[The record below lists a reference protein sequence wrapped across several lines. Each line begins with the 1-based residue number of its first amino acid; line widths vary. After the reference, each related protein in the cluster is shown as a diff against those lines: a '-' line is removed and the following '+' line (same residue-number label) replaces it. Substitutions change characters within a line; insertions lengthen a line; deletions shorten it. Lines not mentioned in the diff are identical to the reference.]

1 MAKSTTWEAGLLALL
16 FNNTAFAGVGDTN
29 GLLASVGTGSL
40 YVSLHTADPTAAG
53 NQTSSE
59 VSYGAYARVA
69 GLLAGAQHTNDHAGE
84 NRVLRERGG
93 NAFAAFDIG
102 GGSFDGFFH
111 DGVADG
117 LRDDLQYFQ
126 NRHAAA
132 HQRGQRAGEARET
145 NLVGDDAEDR

>member
-69 GLLAGAQHTNDHAGE
+69 VARTSGGWTITSNSVSPTANVEFPQCTSGTATVTYVGIGTAVSGAGKLLYSGALSPSINVSTGIIP
-84 NRVLRERGG
+84 RVTS
-93 NAFAAFDIG
+93 
-102 GGSFDGFFH
+102 GS
-111 DGVADG
+111 VIT
-117 LRDDLQYFQ
+117 
-126 NRHAAA
+126 
-132 HQRGQRAGEARET
+132 ET
-145 NLVGDDAEDR
+145 